1 MKKKLLSL
9 VLAGAMVASTSVS
22 AFATTKDIDVQPNK
36 DSEAIIPIEGN
47 IESKEG
53 HIAPGTI
60 AVTVPTSA
68 SFKVD
73 NKGAVTSAKMNIVNK
88 GEKKISVLA
97 SSFKD
102 TTGTESINL
111 VKDLD
116 QTDRKKVSLRLTG
129 GNEEI
134 ILTSENGG
142 SMYKISEPT
151 RAISG
156 DFELQEV
163 SPHGQLELQLEGQGT
178 AYNNSVRSDGDSVR
192 SNGDDPVSDKFKLVL
207 KIKQVNN

>member
-22 AFATTKDIDVQPNK
+22 AFATTQDIDVQPNK

-53 HIAPGTI
+53 EIAPGTI

-73 NKGAVTSAKMNIVNK
+73 KKGAVTSAKMNIVNK

-102 TTGTESINL
+102 TTGTGSINL

-116 QTDRKKVSLRLTG
+116 STDRKKVSLRLTG

-134 ILTSENGG
+134 ILTSEDGG
-142 SMYKISEPT
+142 KMYKGSAPDEVI
-151 RAISG
+151 RQ
-156 DFELQEV
+156 DFELQQV
-163 SPHGQLELQLEGQGT
+163 NPHGQLELQLKGEGT
-178 AYNNSVRSDGDSVR
+178 AYNDSV
-192 SNGDDPVSDKFKLVL
+192 SNGDDAVSDEFKLVL

>member
-22 AFATTKDIDVQPNK
+22 AFATTQEDIDVQPNRE
-36 DSEAIIPIEGN
+36 SEVNIPIQGN
-47 IESKEG
+47 IESKDG
-53 HIAPGTI
+53 QIAAGTI

-73 NKGAVTSAKMNIVNK
+73 KDGVVTSAKMNIVNK

-102 TTGTESINL
+102 TTKEKSINL
-111 VKDLD
+111 SKTLD
-116 QTDRKKVSLRLTG
+116 PNDRKKVLLRLTG

-134 ILTSENGG
+134 ILTSEEGG
-142 SMYKISEPT
+142 KMYQVSNPGE
-151 RAISG
+151 AISS
-156 DFELQEV
+156 DFELQKV
-163 SPHGQLELQLEGQGT
+163 NPHGQLELQLKGEGT
-178 AYNNSVRSDGDSVR
+178 AYNESLRNDGD
-192 SNGDDPVSDKFKLVL
+192 GPVSDEFKLVL
-207 KIKQVNN
+207 KIKQVND

>member
-22 AFATTKDIDVQPNK
+22 AFATTQDIDVQPNK
-36 DSEAIIPIEGN
+36 DSEVNIPIEGN
-47 IESKEG
+47 IESKDGE
-53 HIAPGTI
+53 IAPGTI

-73 NKGAVTSAKMNIVNK
+73 KKGAVTSAKMNIVNK

-102 TTGTESINL
+102 TSGTERINL
-111 VKDLD
+111 VKSRDAS
-116 QTDRKKVSLRLTG
+116 DRKQVSLRLTG
-129 GNEEI
+129 GDEEI
-134 ILTSENGG
+134 ILISANGG
-142 SMYKISEPT
+142 EMYKVSDPNT
-151 RAISG
+151 AIRQ
-156 DFELQEV
+156 DFELQQV
-163 SPHGQLELQLEGQGT
+163 NPHGQLELQLKGEGT
-178 AYNNSVRSDGDSVR
+178 AYSDST
-192 SNGDDPVSDKFKLVL
+192 SNGDDAVSDEFKLVL

>member
-22 AFATTKDIDVQPNK
+22 AFATTQNIDVQPNK
-36 DSEAIIPIEGN
+36 ESEVNIPIQGN
-47 IESKEG
+47 IESKDG
-53 HIAPGTI
+53 QIATGTI

-73 NKGAVTSAKMNIVNK
+73 KKGAVTSAKMNIVNK
-88 GEKKISVLA
+88 GERKISVLA

-111 VKDLD
+111 VKSPDAS
-116 QTDRKKVSLRLTG
+116 DRKQVSLRLTG
-129 GNEEI
+129 GDEEI
-134 ILTSENGG
+134 ILVSEGG
-142 SMYKISEPT
+142 GKMYKGSAPSELIST
-151 RAISG
+151 

-163 SPHGQLELQLEGQGT
+163 NPHEQLELQLKGEGT
-178 AYNNSVRSDGDSVR
+178 AYNDSG
-192 SNGDDPVSDKFKLVL
+192 SGNGGDPVSDEFKLVL

>member
-22 AFATTKDIDVQPNK
+22 AFATTQDIDVQPNK
-36 DSEAIIPIEGN
+36 DSEVNIPIEGN

-53 HIAPGTI
+53 QIAPGTI

-73 NKGAVTSAKMNIVNK
+73 KKGAVTSAKMNIVNK

-102 TTGTESINL
+102 TTGTGSINL
-111 VKDLD
+111 VKNLD
-116 QTDRKKVSLRLTG
+116 SNDRKKVSLRLTG

-134 ILTSENGG
+134 ILISENGG
-142 SMYKISEPT
+142 EMYKGSNPST
-151 RAISG
+151 LISG
-156 DFELQEV
+156 DFELQKV
-163 SPHGQLELQLEGQGT
+163 NPHQQLELQLKGEGT
-178 AYNNSVRSDGDSVR
+178 AHNDSVT
-192 SNGDDPVSDKFKLVL
+192 SNGDEAVSDEFKLVL
-207 KIKQVNN
+207 KIKQVND

>member
-22 AFATTKDIDVQPNK
+22 AFATTQDIDVQPNK
-36 DSEAIIPIEGN
+36 ENVVNIPIQGN
-47 IESKEG
+47 IESKNGE
-53 HIAPGTI
+53 IAAGTI

-68 SFKVD
+68 SFNVD
-73 NKGAVTSAKMNIVNK
+73 KNGVVTSGKMNIVNK

-102 TTGTESINL
+102 TTGTGSINL
-111 VKDLD
+111 VKDLEAS
-116 QTDRKKVSLRLTG
+116 DRKKVSLRLTG

-134 ILTSENGG
+134 ILVSENGG
-142 SMYKISEPT
+142 KMYRGSVPSELISQ
-151 RAISG
+151 

-163 SPHGQLELQLEGQGT
+163 NPHEKLELQLKGEGT
-178 AYNNSVRSDGDSVR
+178 AYDSAT
-192 SNGDDPVSDKFKLVL
+192 SNGDGAVSDEFKLVL